1 MPNAHQIEQLAN
13 AACQVLDDMGADGL
27 ACCGLAKAALR
38 IAIEPFL
45 TGDRAEAEAEVPL
58 GMSMEAALTLFKD
71 VNNA

>member
-1 MPNAHQIEQLAN
+1 
-13 AACQVLDDMGADGL
+13 MGADGL

-38 IAIEPFL
+38 IAIQPFL

-71 VNNA
+71 VNNV